1 MGSVMWTEHVSECI
15 FANWAK
21 KRGEGSMRIA
31 QSGGLQSKG
40 MPAHAIAASAW
51 SQLLPSKNPDQIV
64 KTIYDLG
71 AMIFKGFMNIQPLRI
86 LYLFFSI

>member
-1 MGSVMWTEHVSECI
+1 
-15 FANWAK
+15 
-21 KRGEGSMRIA
+21 MRIA

-64 KTIYDLG
+64 KIIYGLR
-71 AMIFKGFMNIQPLRI
+71 AMILRLLLI
-86 LYLFFSI
+86 TSH